1 MLIMAKKSCSGKD
14 SSNVAI
20 NSGRK
25 IDNHQG
31 NNERVKYKFIYYS
44 GIFILIY

>member
-1 MLIMAKKSCSGKD
+1 MLTMAKKSCSGKD
-14 SSNVAI
+14 NSNLTI
-20 NSGRK
+20 NSARE

-44 GIFILIY
+44 GIFI